1 MDKYYEIKVTIRNS
15 HPLTWRRLK
24 IPADITF
31 NDLAAIIEIAFE
43 WCGYHL
49 YEFEVGATLYRPGQ
63 FIGVPTEYDCDLEI
77 VKGKKLDSGKEKID
91 KYLSEY
97 KRMKFVYDFGDDWLH
112 DIVIE
117 KEINEKL
124 VNPICVKAKSGAYP
138 EDCGGIW
145 GYEEYYP
152 NDEGREEL
160 DIDFINN
167 ELEGYKDFAKEIYD
181 REMF

>member
-49 YEFEVGATLYRPGQ
+49 YEFEVGATLNRPGK
-63 FIGVPTEYDCDLEI
+63 FIGVPTEYDCDLES
-77 VKGKKLDSGKEKID
+77 VKGKKVDSGKEKID

-97 KRMKFVYDFGDDWLH
+97 TRMKFVYDFGDDL
-112 DIVIE
+112 
-117 KEINEKL
+117 K
-124 VNPICVKAKSGAYP
+124 Y
-138 EDCGGIW
+138 
-145 GYEEYYP
+145 
-152 NDEGREEL
+152 
-160 DIDFINN
+160 NN
-167 ELEGYKDFAKEIYD
+167 NFMQLSSYSIRK
-181 REMF
+181 